1 MLGIIISTEWR
12 QNHFVQQTTEK
23 QKLKLATKGPAKEH
37 AAAVMIGEEDRKV
50 RQVRCDLAISNHVAT
65 ALGAGFIPVPFADFL
80 TVTGVQIDLLYRLCK
95 VYDTGFSTEA
105 ARSVVTSLVGA
116 SVPSIS
122 ATFLASALKM
132 VPGVGTVVGWG
143 AMPVLAGATTYAVG
157 KVFVEHLESGGTLL
171 TFDSD
176 KMKAHFESAM
186 VEGKKFVAKVKRNDA
201 DAAPV
206 AEA

>member
-1 MLGIIISTEWR
+1 M
-12 QNHFVQQTTEK
+12 
-23 QKLKLATKGPAKEH
+23 
-37 AAAVMIGEEDRKV
+37 
-50 RQVRCDLAISNHVAT
+50 AT
-65 ALGAGFIPVPFADFL
+65 AVGAGFIPVPFADFL
-80 TVTGVQIDLLYRLCK
+80 TVTGVQVDLLYRLCK
-95 VYDTGFSTEA
+95 AYDTGFSAEA

-116 SVPSIS
+116 SVPTIS
-122 ATFLASALKM
+122 ATFLASTLKL

-201 DAAPV
+201 GPAPLE
-206 AEA
+206 EA